1 MMTIS
6 STVETSKEP
15 MSYQGYFGDK
25 RLEARG
31 TSILANLIEKGT
43 VILNQLA
50 TNRAEL
56 VGASRFFDNDKVS
69 VEALVQEATTRCQQ
83 NVAGLNLLAIPDTS
97 EINYQ
102 RHAGLLPHTDADLGP
117 IGNNRDIGFFLHP
130 MLVLEEQNGFPL
142 GFSHIS
148 LFNRGWEQETKEE
161 RKYKQLP
168 ITEKESYRWLDSSF
182 RTKAVLNQANRI
194 TIIADREADIYEE
207 FVTVPDDR
215 THLLIR
221 SLQNRC
227 LADRSEKLF
236 ERLASLAPVGSYPL
250 TINRGQ
256 KKRQPREA
264 LMEVKWTRVHLA
276 RPVKLSRSSYP
287 EQVELF
293 AIEARESDQTVPEG
307 EEPVLWRLLT
317 THEIT
322 TLVDAVQIISWYSLR
337 WLIEQLFR
345 TLKHQGLDVES
356 SQLEHGQG
364 LKKLVVMALTAALRI
379 LQLVLERE
387 GRNGKSGILVF
398 GTDELACLKTVG
410 ESCQGKTSSQQNPF
424 TDGSLAW
431 AAWIIA
437 RLGGWKGYSKAGP
450 AGPITMKRGLDQFN
464 YLFQGWLLQ
473 KMCA

>member
-1 MMTIS
+1 MTMS
-6 STVETSKEP
+6 SMVETSQEP
-15 MSYQGYFGDK
+15 ISYQGYFGDK

-69 VEALVQEATTRCQQ
+69 VDALVQEATTRCQQ
-83 NVAGLNLLAIPDTS
+83 NVAGLNLLAIQDTS

-102 RHAGLLPHTDADLGP
+102 RHAGILNQSDADLGP
-117 IGNNRDIGFFLHP
+117 VGNNRDIGFFLHP
-130 MLVLEEQNGFPL
+130 TLVLEEQNGFPL

-148 LFNRGWEQETKEE
+148 LFNRSWEKETKEE

-182 RTKAVLNQANRI
+182 RTKELLSQANRV

-207 FVTVPDDR
+207 LVTVPDER
-215 THLLIR
+215 THLIIR

-236 ERLASLAPVGSYPL
+236 DRLASLAPVGSYQL
-250 TINRGQ
+250 TINQGQ

-264 LMEVKWTRVHLA
+264 LMEVKFTRVHLA

-322 TLVDAVQIISWYSLR
+322 TLADAAQIIYWYSLR

-356 SQLEHGQG
+356 SQLEQGQG

-387 GRNGKSGILVF
+387 GRNGKPGTLVF
-398 GTDELACLKTVG
+398 DTDELACLKILVK
-410 ESCQGKTSSQQNPF
+410 SCEGKTPSQQNPF
-424 TDGSLAW
+424 PEWSLAW

-437 RLGGWKGYSKAGP
+437 RLGGWKGYTKAGP
-450 AGPITMKRGLDQFN
+450 AGPITMKRGLDKFN
-464 YLFQGWLLQ
+464 YFFQGWLLQ